1 MKQHNMGGKGKGGKG
16 KGGKDKGGS
25 YGPLAEAM
33 RERGRAAVL
42 IGEAT
47 PLIATALEGV
57 VRVET
62 ASDMSD
68 AVAKATSLAADGD
81 AVLLSPACS
90 SFDMFKD
97 YKERGEWFVRAAQEL
112 P

>member
-1 MKQHNMGGKGKGGKG
+1 LIA
-16 KGGKDKGGS
+16 GGKDKGGS
-25 YGPLAEAM
+25 YGPLADAM
-33 RERGRAAVL
+33 RARGRAAVL

-47 PLIATALEGV
+47 PLIAKALEGV
-57 VRVET
+57 VPIET
-62 ASDMSD
+62 ATDMAD
-68 AVAKATSLAADGD
+68 AVRRAAALAIGGD

-97 YKERGEWFVRAAQEL
+97 YKQRGDVFVRAVQEL